1 MQRFIIERTV
11 PGIGDYTPE
20 QIADI
25 VQKTRTALQ
34 STGGR
39 VHWQESYMG
48 TDKIFSVYIAADEAS
63 LREFCKSSPLPMDTI
78 HPIRS
83 VVDLTTA

>member
-20 QIADI
+20 QTTDI
-25 VQKTRTALQ
+25 VQKTRAALEQ
-34 STGGR
+34 NAGR
-39 VHWQESYMG
+39 VHWQESFIG
-48 TDKIFSVYIAADEAS
+48 TDKIFSVYLASDEAS
-63 LREFCKSSPLPMDTI
+63 LREFCKSSPLPLDNI